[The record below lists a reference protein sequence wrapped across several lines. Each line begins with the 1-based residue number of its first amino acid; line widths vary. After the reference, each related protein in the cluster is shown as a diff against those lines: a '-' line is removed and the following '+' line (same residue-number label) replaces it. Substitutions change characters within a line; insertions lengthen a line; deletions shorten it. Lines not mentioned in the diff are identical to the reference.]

1 MLADEF
7 GVGCSVV
14 FADAEHLDVVLFEAP
29 PAVPEI
35 AGFFCAA
42 WSVVFWVE
50 IKDDPLSLERGELDR
65 FTVLIGKCEIWSWI
79 SDLKGH
85 RILSNAL
92 MN

>member
-1 MLADEF
+1 MLADEL
-7 GVGCSVV
+7 GMGGSVV
-14 FADAEHLDVVLFEAP
+14 FADAKHFDVVVFEAP

-35 AGFFCAA
+35 AGFFRAT
-42 WSVVFWVE
+42 WGVVFWIEV
-50 IKDDPLSLERGELDR
+50 KNHSLTFQRGELNR